1 MRCLQLDF
9 SSPEFEETGFA
20 IQIRLGYLLSDMM
33 NVVGSTSVIMT
44 IENVV
49 RNQPL
54 PKKAKNIYNSQLCN
68 PDMRAYLENYFDLQK
83 QLKSLKHP
91 NNIVFLNFKK
101 IEKSLE
107 LMIDEWMYDLEIRTH
122 RHGFAGLDNL
132 FKRDVFEVHN
142 IGGIP
147 GVETESH
154 VAAWD
159 VLYNEFPVK
168 ARKNSIWLMPT
179 DFYHENYFETLVATS
194 IDMIEEGVP
203 YLIRCFNFPNMNS
216 LTPTQLASV
225 KTQLSLSI
233 QSFKKAC
240 DEWATLCYKSNG
252 REYFLNQLMPTLPEL
267 SAAIDDN
274 PVLNHVKSIQELQC
288 NIIIYMGEVSPMIIW
303 KFYKEN
309 KVITEEEFNMFES
322 IYGTRDNFTFP
333 IMLFTNEYSGFELGK
348 GEFDE
353 IEEKGIE
360 EEDIVAVKKTYQC
373 GLTNKLYKNEK
384 GSMQLLCSKSATDGC
399 TYGV

>member
-20 IQIRLGYLLSDMM
+20 IQIRLGYLLSDMI
-33 NVVGSTSVIMT
+33 NVVGCTSLIMT
-44 IENVV
+44 IENVI

-54 PKKAKNIYNSQLCN
+54 SKKAKILYNSQLCN
-68 PDMRAYLENYFDLQK
+68 PDLIANLEFYFDQQK

-91 NNIVFLNFKK
+91 SNNVFLAVKK
-101 IEKSLE
+101 IEKAVE
-107 LMIDEWMYDLEIRTH
+107 LMIDERLYELEISNH
-122 RHGFAGLDNL
+122 RHGFAGLDSL
-132 FKRDVFEVHN
+132 FERDVFEIHN

-159 VLYNEFPVK
+159 VLYNEFPIK
-168 ARKNSIWLMPT
+168 ARKNSIWMMPT
-179 DFYHENYFETLVATS
+179 AFYHEKYFETLVATS
-194 IDMIEEGVP
+194 IEEIEDDMP
-203 YLIRCFNFPNMNS
+203 FLIKCFDFPNMNS

-225 KTQLSLSI
+225 KTQLSLST
-233 QSFKKAC
+233 QTFKKAC

-252 REYFLNQLMPTLPEL
+252 REYFLNKLLPTLPEL
-267 SAAIDDN
+267 SAAIDGN
-274 PVLNHVKSIQELQC
+274 PVLNHVKSIKEIQC
-288 NIIIYMGEVSPMIIW
+288 NITIYMGEVSPMLIW

-322 IYGTRDNFTFP
+322 IYGTMENFTFP
-333 IMLFTNEYSGFELGK
+333 IMLFTNEYSGFELGI

-353 IEEKGIE
+353 IETEGIE
-360 EEDIVAVKKTYQC
+360 QEEIVAVRKHI
-373 GLTNKLYKNEK
+373 
-384 GSMQLLCSKSATDGC
+384 SID
-399 TYGV
+399 

>member
-1 MRCLQLDF
+1 
-9 SSPEFEETGFA
+9 
-20 IQIRLGYLLSDMM
+20 
-33 NVVGSTSVIMT
+33 
-44 IENVV
+44 
-49 RNQPL
+49 
-54 PKKAKNIYNSQLCN
+54 
-68 PDMRAYLENYFDLQK
+68 
-83 QLKSLKHP
+83 
-91 NNIVFLNFKK
+91 
-101 IEKSLE
+101 
-107 LMIDEWMYDLEIRTH
+107 MIDEWLYDLEISNH
-122 RHGFAGLDNL
+122 LHGLGGLNSL
-132 FKRDVFEVHN
+132 FEENVFEAFN
-142 IGGIP
+142 LGGIP
-147 GVETESH
+147 GLEKDSYVT
-154 VAAWD
+154 AWD
-159 VLYNEFPVK
+159 VLYNELPLK
-168 ARKNSIWLMPT
+168 ASKNSIWLMPT
-179 DFYHENYFETLVATS
+179 AFYHEKYFETLVSTT
-194 IDMIEEGVP
+194 IDTIEEDVP
-203 YLIRCFNFPNMNS
+203 FLIKCFDFPNINN

-360 EEDIVAVKKTYQC
+360 EEDIVAVKKHI
-373 GLTNKLYKNEK
+373 
-384 GSMQLLCSKSATDGC
+384 SVD
-399 TYGV
+399 